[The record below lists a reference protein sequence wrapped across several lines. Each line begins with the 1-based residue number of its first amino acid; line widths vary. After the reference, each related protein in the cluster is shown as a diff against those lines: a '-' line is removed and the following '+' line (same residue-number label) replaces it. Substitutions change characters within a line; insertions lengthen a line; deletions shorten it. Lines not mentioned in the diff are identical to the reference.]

1 MIRNNDN
8 QNQPP
13 CRCSFC
19 GRTDKQVRRLIAGPT
34 GVYICDECTE
44 LCEELLAEEYQ
55 QMYEEGEEIE
65 KNNCA
70 MSVYLPSKG
79 ESIWQIA
86 KTLGMSIE
94 SIMQQNADLGDTM
107 KGDERIVI
115 YREL

>member
-1 MIRNNDN
+1 
-8 QNQPP
+8 
-13 CRCSFC
+13 
-19 GRTDKQVRRLIAGPT
+19 
-34 GVYICDECTE
+34 
-44 LCEELLAEEYQ
+44 
-55 QMYEEGEEIE
+55 
-65 KNNCA
+65 

>member
-1 MIRNNDN
+1 MK
-8 QNQPP
+8 
-13 CRCSFC
+13 S
-19 GRTDKQVRRLIAGPT
+19 L
-34 GVYICDECTE
+34 
-44 LCEELLAEEYQ
+44 EELNAIRDKAKGQITLRLD
-55 QMYEEGEEIE
+55 EEGHKAGGAYRTHVLVCGGTGCTSSGSMQIIDKLKEEIE